1 MKVLKWILYG
11 ALIAFVLGSL
21 SVGGMYLYYKDELPS
36 VAELREVRLQTPM
49 QVYSSDGEMIA
60 QFGEIR
66 RIPVRLEDV
75 PQTMIDAFLATE
87 DQRFYEHVGIDP
99 IGVARAFFQ
108 LLASGEIQGGGSTI
122 TQQLARNFYLTF
134 EQTWTRKI
142 KEAFIALHIENQLE
156 KNEILELYLNK
167 ITFGHRAH
175 GVGAA
180 AQVYYGKDL
189 DQLTLAEM
197 AMIAG
202 LPKAP
207 STMNPISNPERA
219 RDRRAVV
226 LGRMLAEDKITE
238 AEYQSALAAPIKT
251 RVHSAEVTMNAPYL
265 AEMVRAE
272 MVARYGED
280 IAYNSGLKVYTTASA
295 KQQRAAQ
302 RAVQH
307 NLHAYDE
314 RHGYRGVEAQLW
326 SAKEDE
332 EPLPVAT
339 VVERL
344 DEFRPIG
351 LTRPAAV
358 LEINEASRAATIVF
372 ADGEQAQLAWA
383 NVAWARPF
391 INRERQGQA
400 PETINDVISPG
411 AVIRVRATESG
422 WRLAQVPEPSA
433 AIVALRPGDGGIAA
447 AVGGYSF
454 ANSQYNRAVQ
464 AERQVGSNI
473 KPFIYS
479 AALANGFTLA
489 TLVNDAPI
497 NQWNPGSGIAW
508 RPRNSPDVYEG
519 PIRVR
524 QALAKSKNVVSVR
537 LLRAMGVETVV
548 NYLTNFG
555 FEYDELPRNESLSL
569 GSASMTPLEVA
580 RGYAVFANGG
590 YLIEPYFI
598 ERIVDNQEQVI
609 FTARPK
615 VACVECQPAER
626 DVLPAPQVITEQN
639 AFLVTQ
645 AMNSAVW
652 GGGSWAHKTG
662 WNGTAWRIQR
672 SDAITKHAGRN
683 VAGKTGTTN
692 DVKDTWFSGFVSGL
706 VTTGWVGFD
715 NLENA
720 LGSTTMNSNL
730 DAAEQPISGT
740 EAGAKT
746 ALPMWI
752 DFMETAV
759 EDVAAEPFDVPPGLV
774 SARIDLATGKLS
786 RASDY
791 TTRFEYFI
799 PGTAPTEY
807 VDNSSSPTVFGDDDS
822 IF

>member
-1 MKVLKWILYG
+1 MKVLKWILYS
-11 ALIAFVLGSL
+11 ALLVFVVGSL

-66 RIPVRLEDV
+66 RIPVALEDV
-75 PQTMIDAFLATE
+75 PQSLVDGFLATE

-108 LLASGEIQGGGSTI
+108 LVVTGEIQGGGSTI
-122 TQQLARNFYLTF
+122 TQQLARNFYLSF

-142 KEAFIALHIENQLE
+142 KEAFIALHIESQLE

-175 GVGAA
+175 GIGAA
-180 AQVYYGKDL
+180 AQVYYGKEL
-189 DQLTLAEM
+189 SELTLAEM

-219 RDRRAVV
+219 RERRAVV

-238 AEYQSALAAPIKT
+238 QQYQTALAEPIRT

-280 IAYNSGLKVYTTASA
+280 FAYNSGLKVYTTASA

-302 RAVQH
+302 RAVQA
-307 NLHAYDE
+307 NLHGYDE

-326 SAKEDE
+326 RPAKEQN
-332 EPLPVAT
+332 PLPEAEVLA
-339 VVERL
+339 RL
-344 DEFRPIG
+344 QDFKAVG
-351 LTRPAAV
+351 LTRAAAV
-358 LEINEASRAATIVF
+358 LAVDSEAQQATLLF
-372 ADGEQAQLAWA
+372 ADGEQGQLDWSQ
-383 NVAWARPF
+383 VAWARPL

-400 PETINDVISPG
+400 PESIVDVFTAG
-411 AVIRVRATESG
+411 AVIRVRATDNG

-433 AIVALRPGDGGIAA
+433 AMVALRPNDGGIAA

-454 ANSQYNRAVQ
+454 TLSQYNRAVQ

-479 AALANGFTLA
+479 AALDNGFTLA

-537 LLRAMGVETVV
+537 LLRAMGVNTVV
-548 NYLTNFG
+548 DYLTRFG
-555 FEYDELPRNESLSL
+555 FDYDELPRNESLSL

-598 ERIVDNQEQVI
+598 ERIVDNQQQVI
-609 FTARPK
+609 FQARPK
-615 VACVECQPAER
+615 VACVACEPADRE
-626 DVLPAPQVITEQN
+626 VLEAPQVITEQN

-645 AMNSAVW
+645 AMQSAVW

-672 SDAITKHAGRN
+672 SDPITNHVGRN
-683 VAGKTGTTN
+683 IAGKTGTTN

-706 VTTGWVGFD
+706 VATGWVGFD

-730 DAAEQPISGT
+730 DSSEQPISGT

-759 EDVAAEPFDVPPGLV
+759 EDVESKPFDVPPGLV

-807 VDNSSSPTVFGDDDS
+807 VDKSSSPTVFGDDDS

>member
-1 MKVLKWILYG
+1 MYS
-11 ALIAFVLGSL
+11 LIIAVVLGGVT
-21 SVGGMYLYYKDELPS
+21 VGGMYLYYQDELPS
-36 VAELREVRLQTPM
+36 VAELRDVRLQTPM
-49 QVYSSDGEMIA
+49 QVYSADGEMIA

-66 RIPVRLEDV
+66 RIPVALENV
-75 PQTMIDAFLATE
+75 PQPLIDAFLATE
-87 DQRFYEHVGIDP
+87 DTRFYEHFGIDP

-108 LLASGEIQGGGSTI
+108 LITTGDIQSGGSTI
-122 TQQLARNFYLTF
+122 TQQLARNIYLSF
-134 EQTWTRKI
+134 EQTWTRKV
-142 KEAFIALHIENQLE
+142 KEAFIALHIESQLE
-156 KNEILELYLNK
+156 KDEILELYLNK

-175 GVGAA
+175 GIGAA
-180 AQVYYGKDL
+180 AQVYYGKNL
-189 DQLTLAEM
+189 HELTLAEM

-207 STMNPISNPERA
+207 STMNPISRPDRA

-226 LGRMLAEDKITE
+226 LGRMLDEEKITE
-238 AEYQSALAAPIKT
+238 AEYQAALAAPVAT
-251 RVHSAEVTMNAPYL
+251 RLHGAEVTMSAPYL

-272 MVARYGED
+272 MVSRYGED
-280 IAYNSGLKVYTTASA
+280 TAYTSGLKVYTTASA

-302 RAVQH
+302 RAVQQ
-307 NLHAYDE
+307 NLHGYDE

-326 SAKEDE
+326 KQDE
-332 EPLPVAT
+332 PMPARET
-339 VVERL
+339 VLAEL
-344 DEFRPIG
+344 AEFEPIG
-351 LTRPAAV
+351 LTRPAVV
-358 LEINEASRAATIVF
+358 LSTTEQSATILF
-372 ADGEQAQLAWA
+372 ADGQQGALLWSGM
-383 NVAWARPF
+383 AWARPYL
-391 INRERQGQA
+391 NPERQGAA
-400 PETINDVISPG
+400 PEQVSDIFTAG
-411 AVIRVRATESG
+411 AVIRVRAGDEG

-433 AIVALRPGDGGIAA
+433 ALVALRPNDGGVAA

-454 ANSQYNRAVQ
+454 TVSQFNRATQ

-479 AALANGFTLA
+479 AALENGFTLA

-497 NQWNPGSGIAW
+497 NQWNPGTGIAW

-524 QALAKSKNVVSVR
+524 AALAKSKNVVSVR
-537 LLRAMGVETVV
+537 LLRAMGVDTVV
-548 NYLTNFG
+548 DYLTRFG
-555 FEYDELPRNESLSL
+555 FDYGELPRNESLSL

-590 YLIEPYFI
+590 FLVEPYFI
-598 ERIVDNQEQVI
+598 ERIVDASDEVVYQ
-609 FTARPK
+609 ARPT
-615 VACVECQPAER
+615 VACRECEPADR
-626 DVLPAPQVITEQN
+626 DVRDAPRVISEQN

-652 GGGSWAHKTG
+652 GGGSWAHETG

-672 SDAITKHAGRN
+672 SDAITREAGRN
-683 VAGKTGTTN
+683 IAGKTGTTN

-706 VTTGWVGFD
+706 VATGWVGFD
-715 NLENA
+715 NLERA
-720 LGSTTMNSNL
+720 LGSTTMNPNL
-730 DAAEQPISGT
+730 SSSEQPISGT

-759 EDVAAEPFDVPPGLV
+759 TEVAAEPFDVPPGLV
-774 SARIDLATGKLS
+774 SARIDLETGKLS
-786 RASDY
+786 RANDY

-807 VDNSSSPTVFGDDDS
+807 VDNKSSPTVFGDDDS